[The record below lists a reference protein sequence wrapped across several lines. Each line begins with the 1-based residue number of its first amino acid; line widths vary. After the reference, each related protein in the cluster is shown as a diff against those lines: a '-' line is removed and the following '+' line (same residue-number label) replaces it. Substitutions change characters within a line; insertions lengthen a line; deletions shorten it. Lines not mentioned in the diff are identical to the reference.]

1 MKGGYD
7 MKDFQQRVVNEK
19 NELDFKIE
27 ALTDFIG
34 ASVFPGLNSEE
45 QKRLKRQCKVMMEYS
60 DILNDR
66 ISAF

>member
-1 MKGGYD
+1 MEDY
-7 MKDFQQRVVNEK
+7 QQRVVNEK

-34 ASVFPGLNSEE
+34 TSTVFASQDSEE
-45 QKRLKRQCKVMMEYS
+45 QKRMERQREVMMEYS
-60 DILNDR
+60 EILEAR